1 MLLFVYTTT
10 RKRFVI
16 FTCRYFKLS
25 SNTTALS
32 QSNCRNFSCSGII
45 CVTSLG
51 GLYLEGFI
59 FGILQY
65 DNFCIIYYVKLQF
78 TVWGRYGT
86 SSFSHSTIGCGE
98 PDTLQT
104 KSCLTPSSTVTS
116 VGTGSIKG
124 GTEKAGT
131 YELGHMRK
139 KNRKKKIEKAV
150 IGESLFTL
158 FASLTYAYHYLM
170 MLIK

>member
-1 MLLFVYTTT
+1 MACLTVP
-10 RKRFVI
+10 
-16 FTCRYFKLS
+16 KLYILVS
-25 SNTTALS
+25 F
-32 QSNCRNFSCSGII
+32 C
-45 CVTSLG
+45 CVTGLG

-78 TVWGRYGT
+78 TVWVRYRT
-86 SSFSHSTIGCGE
+86 PSFSHSTIGGGE

-104 KSCLTPSSTVTS
+104 KSWLTPSSTVMS
-116 VGTGSIKG
+116 VRGSIDG

-131 YELGHMRK
+131 YELGHTASQQAMWK
-139 KNRKKKIEKAV
+139 KNRKKIEKAV

-170 MLIK
+170 TLIK

>member
-1 MLLFVYTTT
+1 M
-10 RKRFVI
+10 
-16 FTCRYFKLS
+16 
-25 SNTTALS
+25 
-32 QSNCRNFSCSGII
+32 
-45 CVTSLG
+45 
-51 GLYLEGFI
+51 EGFI

-104 KSCLTPSSTVTS
+104 KSCLTPSFTVTS
-116 VGTGSIKG
+116 VSTGSIKG

-131 YELGHMRK
+131 YELGHSASQQAMRK
-139 KNRKKKIEKAV
+139 KNRKKIERAV